1 MPPGHRFPMAVF
13 QRIYERLL
21 SRGVVAPRQVVAPQR
36 LDPELL
42 ELVHCEEYVRNFM
55 RGRLDKAAL
64 RRMGL
69 PWSDELVP
77 RTLAEVAGTRLT
89 AELALQFGLAC
100 NTAGG
105 THHAHRA
112 FGSGFCI
119 FNDLAVTAM
128 DLLEQGKVERVLVVD
143 CDVHQGDGTAALL
156 EGEDRVF
163 TLSVHCE
170 SNFPARKQKSDL
182 DVGLPDGTEGPA
194 YVDAVK
200 AALEP
205 TLRNFRPCLVLY
217 DAGVDVHADDSLGR
231 LNVSDEWLLERERTV
246 LRACW
251 EAEVPVAAMVGGG
264 ESEYTLQRREGAER
278 TDTKISRVQRRP
290 RRPRRPPHPP
300 PPGCRR
306 DLHRHPAAGG
316 AGGVMATTARNPA
329 VPPEWSLQLRSA
341 PREERA
347 RGPAPPVPG
356 EEPVRPARGFQVGE
370 RPLPP
375 RGVHCGVPAEDRAAR
390 PVPLQHR
397 HRVAALRG
405 RHGSHVEVNVVVVV
419 AGPAAGHR
427 DAAPHAGAG
436 GVSGEPGK
444 VRVARDDEQRAPA
457 PRLAEEGLGPPR

>member
-1 MPPGHRFPMAVF
+1 MVGRALGRWGAWGRFQGVPTVRSARGKGGLPRGLTHATQRTGTSPSPQVHHPDYSLPRMPPGHRFPMAVF

-36 LDPELL
+36 LDPKLL

-55 RGRLDKAAL
+55 GGRLDKAAL

-69 PWSDELVP
+69 PWSEELVP

-128 DLLEQGKVERVLVVD
+128 DLLEKGKVERVLVVD
-143 CDVHQGDGTAALL
+143 CDVHQGDGTAVLL

-194 YVDAVK
+194 YVNAVK

-205 TLRNFRPCLVLY
+205 TLRSFRPCLVLY
-217 DAGVDVHADDSLGR
+217 DAGVDVHEDDSLGR
-231 LNVSDEWLLERERTV
+231 LNVSDEWLLERERAV
-246 LRACW
+246 LGACW
-251 EAEVPVAAMVGGG
+251 EAEVPVAALVGGG
-264 ESEYTLQRREGAER
+264 YSHDLDVLADRHVLLHQAAAEIAATTLQR
-278 TDTKISRVQRRP
+278 
-290 RRPRRPPHPP
+290 
-300 PPGCRR
+300 
-306 DLHRHPAAGG
+306 AG
-316 AGGVMATTARNPA
+316 
-329 VPPEWSLQLRSA
+329 
-341 PREERA
+341 
-347 RGPAPPVPG
+347 
-356 EEPVRPARGFQVGE
+356 
-370 RPLPP
+370 
-375 RGVHCGVPAEDRAAR
+375 RAAC
-390 PVPLQHR
+390 
-397 HRVAALRG
+397 
-405 RHGSHVEVNVVVVV
+405 
-419 AGPAAGHR
+419 
-427 DAAPHAGAG
+427 
-436 GVSGEPGK
+436 
-444 VRVARDDEQRAPA
+444 
-457 PRLAEEGLGPPR
+457 